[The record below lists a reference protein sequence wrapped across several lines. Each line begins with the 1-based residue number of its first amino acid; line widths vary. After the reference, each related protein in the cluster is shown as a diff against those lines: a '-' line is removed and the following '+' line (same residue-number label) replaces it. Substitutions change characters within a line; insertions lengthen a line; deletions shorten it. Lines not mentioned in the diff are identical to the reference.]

1 MNLITKRL
9 TLRPVLVSDLNSIH
23 ELHSLPET
31 DQYNTS
37 GIPENISVTENLLNT
52 WLADEQVLPRPSYVF
67 CMEITETRQFIGLIG
82 LKIGKAHYRNA
93 EVWYKTHKNFWG
105 NNYTTEAVKSVL
117 TFAFTTLQLHRIEA
131 GCAVENQASMRV
143 LEKAGM
149 TCEGRKRK
157 ILPIRG
163 EWVDNYFFA
172 ILEEDFK

>member
-1 MNLITKRL
+1 MNLITQRL

-37 GIPENISVTENLLNT
+37 GIPQNISVTENLLNA
-52 WLADEQVLPRPSYVF
+52 WLADQQITPRSSYVF
-67 CMEITETRQFIGLIG
+67 CMGKAETNQFMGLVG
-82 LKIGKAHYRNA
+82 LKIGKPHYHIA
-93 EVWYKTHKNFWG
+93 EIWYKTHKNFWG

-117 TFAFTTLQLHRIEA
+117 AFAFTTLQLHRIEA
-131 GCAVENQASMRV
+131 GCAVENQASIRV

-163 EWVDNYFFA
+163 QWVDNYFFS

>member
-1 MNLITKRL
+1 MNLITQRL
-9 TLRPVLVSDLNSIH
+9 TLRPVLGSDLNSIH

-37 GIPENISVTENLLNT
+37 GIPENISVTENLLNA
-52 WLADEQVLPRPSYVF
+52 WLTDQQITPRSSYVF
-67 CMEITETRQFIGLIG
+67 CMEKAETNQFMGLVG
-82 LKIGKAHYRNA
+82 LKIGKPHYHIA
-93 EVWYKTHKNFWG
+93 EIWYKTHKNFWG

-117 TFAFTTLQLHRIEA
+117 AFAFTTLQLHRIEA
-131 GCAVENQASMRV
+131 GCAVENQASIRV

-163 EWVDNYFFA
+163 QWVDNYFFS